1 MYKLN
6 MFVKVWFLCHMLSIS
21 EAFMSVNTELVL
33 LPECQYELAVF
44 TRGTAPVT
52 ILLQYQQSDIFSPPI
67 HHSSE
72 ESTVKHIG

>member
-1 MYKLN
+1 
-6 MFVKVWFLCHMLSIS
+6 
-21 EAFMSVNTELVL
+21 MSVNTELVL

-52 ILLQYQQSDIFSPPI
+52 IPLQYQQSDIFSPPI